1 MSANDA
7 LPLLGRE
14 TINRRQAPPK
24 LANAMRNMDLNRVH
38 QLKSQIL
45 FALAH
50 PTRIA
55 ILEVLREGEM
65 SVGEICDRLGLEQA
79 NCSQHLSILRAK
91 DIVHRRRSANLSYY
105 SIGDGGA
112 SRLLDDLNVFIR
124 SQVSH
129 SVDIL
134 GGMAT
139 LARKTKR

>member
-1 MSANDA
+1 MPS
-7 LPLLGRE
+7 LSRG
-14 TINRRQAPPK
+14 TINRRQATPK

-45 FALAH
+45 LALAH

-65 SVGEICDRLGLEQA
+65 SVGELCDRLGIEQA

-105 SIGDGGA
+105 SVGDRSA
-112 SRLLDDLNVFIR
+112 ARLLDDLNEFIR

-134 GGMAT
+134 AGIVS
-139 LARKTKR
+139 LAKKTKR